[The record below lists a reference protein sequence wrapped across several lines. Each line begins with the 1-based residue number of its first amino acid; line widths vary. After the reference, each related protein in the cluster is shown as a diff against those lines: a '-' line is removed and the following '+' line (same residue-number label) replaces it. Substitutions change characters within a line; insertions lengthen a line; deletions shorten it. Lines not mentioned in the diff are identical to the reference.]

1 MVWLPGRCRK
11 ETKGCRE
18 LPGYGSKWTYSR
30 HIRAK
35 YGEIGVFF
43 YAFRDSR
50 GALAKGMGTRVKILR
65 ERARLELERQLR
77 PYRRARRDP
86 RPPEGWLRAMRLAAG
101 IPAERIAEAMK
112 FTTKMVFQT
121 ERSEQRRT
129 ISLEQLGRMAR
140 ALECDLVYG
149 LAPFAGGSG
158 DGTCGTG
165 IVEEEV
171 YGEED
176 REQGNE
182 GTREQGGRR
191 VGGLAN
197 QQVSKSASQRAASL
211 VEAALAIARE
221 LPSVRLH
228 YALIVDACGFH
239 VG

>member
-1 MVWLPGRCRK
+1 
-11 ETKGCRE
+11 
-18 LPGYGSKWTYSR
+18 
-30 HIRAK
+30 
-35 YGEIGVFF
+35 
-43 YAFRDSR
+43 
-50 GALAKGMGTRVKILR
+50 
-65 ERARLELERQLR
+65 
-77 PYRRARRDP
+77 
-86 RPPEGWLRAMRLAAG
+86 MRLAAG

-191 VGGLAN
+191 VGGLA
-197 QQVSKSASQRAASL
+197 SQRVSCPPCDY
-211 VEAALAIARE
+211 ITR
-221 LPSVRLH
+221 
-228 YALIVDACGFH
+228 
-239 VG
+239 